1 MIVVM
6 NHNGKEYDFTSLINK
21 QMRGEITRKDVE
33 KEIYNIKNNKKNTLQ
48 IKIKSDNNSVNKN
61 K

>member
-33 KEIYNIKNNKKNTLQ
+33 KEIYKIKNNKKNTLQ
-48 IKIKSDNNSVNKN
+48 VPLISDNNNINK

>member
-6 NHNGKEYDFTSLINK
+6 NHNGKEYDFTGLINK

-33 KEIYNIKNNKKNTLQ
+33 KEIYKIKNN
-48 IKIKSDNNSVNKN
+48 NK
-61 K
+61 

>member
-6 NHNGKEYDFTSLINK
+6 NHNGEEYDFTSLINK

-33 KEIYNIKNNKKNTLQ
+33 KEIYNIKNNKKAH
-48 IKIKSDNNSVNKN
+48 NKYH
-61 K
+61 

>member
-1 MIVVM
+1 
-6 NHNGKEYDFTSLINK
+6 
-21 QMRGEITRKDVE
+21 MRGEITRKDVE

>member
-33 KEIYNIKNNKKNTLQ
+33 KEIYNIKNNKSTQQ
-48 IKIKSDNNSVNKN
+48 IPLISDNNNINK

>member
-6 NHNGKEYDFTSLINK
+6 NHNGKEYDFTSLISK

-33 KEIYNIKNNKKNTLQ
+33 KEIYKIKNKK
-48 IKIKSDNNSVNKN
+48 
-61 K
+61 

>member
-33 KEIYNIKNNKKNTLQ
+33 KEIYNIKNNKSTQQ
-48 IKIKSDNNSVNKN
+48 IPLISDNNSVNKN

>member
-6 NHNGKEYDFTSLINK
+6 NHNGKEYDFTGLINK

-48 IKIKSDNNSVNKN
+48 VPLISDNNIK
-61 K
+61 

>member
-6 NHNGKEYDFTSLINK
+6 NHNGEEYDFTSLINK

-33 KEIYNIKNNKKNTLQ
+33 KEIYNIKNNKKSTQQ
-48 IKIKSDNNSVNKN
+48 IPLISDNNIK
-61 K
+61 

>member
-1 MIVVM
+1 MQVVM

-33 KEIYNIKNNKKNTLQ
+33 KEIYNIKNNKKSTQQ
-48 IKIKSDNNSVNKN
+48 IPLLSDNNIK
-61 K
+61 

>member
-48 IKIKSDNNSVNKN
+48 VPLISDNNNINK

>member
-6 NHNGKEYDFTSLINK
+6 NNNGKEYDFTGLINK

-33 KEIYNIKNNKKNTLQ
+33 KEIYNIKNNKKSTQQ
-48 IKIKSDNNSVNKN
+48 IPLISDNNIK
-61 K
+61 